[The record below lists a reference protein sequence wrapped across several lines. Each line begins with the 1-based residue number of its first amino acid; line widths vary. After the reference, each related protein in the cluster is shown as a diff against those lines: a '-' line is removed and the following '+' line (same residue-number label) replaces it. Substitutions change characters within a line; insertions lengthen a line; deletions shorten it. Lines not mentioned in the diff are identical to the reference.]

1 MKIGLYGGSFDPIHR
16 GHVSAPRAALRE
28 LGLDRVIFLPTAHPP
43 HKVGQQMAPALA
55 RYAMVELALLPY
67 AELRVSSF
75 ELLRQGPAY
84 TVDTVRH
91 FRRQLLRAEL
101 HLLIGA
107 DSLAQLDHW
116 HEWRALLGE
125 VALAVLARPGWERS
139 KVEAELGGELREAL
153 DAAQIHWLG
162 NPPVD
167 LTATQLRRA
176 LAAGR
181 RPPAG
186 ALAPAVLDYMRK
198 YDLYRAKSAV

>member
-55 RYAMVELALLPY
+55 RFAMVELALLPY

-75 ELLRQGPAY
+75 ELLRQGPTY
-84 TVDTVRH
+84 TLNTVRH
-91 FRRQLLRAEL
+91 FHRLWPRAEL
-101 HLLIGA
+101 SLLIGA

-116 HEWRALLGE
+116 HEWRALVDE

-139 KVEAELGGELREAL
+139 KVEAVLSGELRGAL
-153 DAAQIHWLG
+153 DAAQVQWLG
-162 NPPVD
+162 NPLVD
-167 LTATQLRRA
+167 LAASQLRRA
-176 LAAGR
+176 LEAGR

-186 ALAPAVLDYMRK
+186 ALAPAVLDYLRK
-198 YDLYRAKSAV
+198 YDLYRATSAV